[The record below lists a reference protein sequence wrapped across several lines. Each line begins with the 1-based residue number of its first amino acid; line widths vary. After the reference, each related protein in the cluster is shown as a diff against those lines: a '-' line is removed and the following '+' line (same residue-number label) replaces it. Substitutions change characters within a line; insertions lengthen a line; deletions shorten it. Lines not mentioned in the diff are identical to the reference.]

1 MNTIMKMILLLDES
15 DGLSEQDRIER
26 AFRKP
31 ETQEQVQE
39 RMELFNSYARAGIE
53 FLYTELVERTT
64 DINDIYTD
72 ARVANIVALLDNEEL
87 VGE

>member
-1 MNTIMKMILLLDES
+1 MKMVLLLDES
-15 DGLSEQDRIER
+15 EGLSEQDRIER

-53 FLYTELVERTT
+53 FLYTELVERTR

>member
-1 MNTIMKMILLLDES
+1 M
-15 DGLSEQDRIER
+15 
-26 AFRKP
+26 
-31 ETQEQVQE
+31 
-39 RMELFNSYARAGIE
+39 
-53 FLYTELVERTT
+53 YTELVERTT